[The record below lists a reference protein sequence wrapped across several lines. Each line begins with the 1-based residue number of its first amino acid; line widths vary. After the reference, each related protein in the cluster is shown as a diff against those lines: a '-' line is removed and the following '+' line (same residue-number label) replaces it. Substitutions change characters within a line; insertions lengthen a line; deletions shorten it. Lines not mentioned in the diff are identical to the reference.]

1 MAADNSGMIKI
12 ALFAG
17 AGYLAYRQGW
27 LSMLGLGT
35 PAAASPAP
43 AVPATPAPN
52 PNAIVG
58 ANSLDAIYTRMLAA
72 AKVSSANVDEWGY
85 YLNNELAKTGKVAPD
100 PMPIFQTAVPNFDR
114 AQKLSAAQYWAVMS
128 PALKTQLGL
137 SGLGIYGGLG
147 QLLRGY
153 R

>member
-1 MAADNSGMIKI
+1 MIKI

-35 PAAASPAP
+35 PAAAAPAP
-43 AVPATPAPN
+43 AAVTPAPN
-52 PNAIVG
+52 PNAIIG
-58 ANSLDAIYTRMLAA
+58 ANSLDAIYIRIVAD
-72 AKVSSANVDEWGY
+72 AKVSTATVDEWNY
-85 YLNNELAKTGKVAPD
+85 FLNSELAPLGKTAPD
-100 PMPIFQTAVPNFDR
+100 PMPIFTTAVPNFDR
-114 AQKLSAAQYWAVMS
+114 SQKLTPAQYWAVMA
-128 PALKTQLGL
+128 PALKSQLGL